1 MSGVQQLLFTD
12 GAQQSETF
20 EALTT
25 PGATTNFVVPVGVTS
40 ISVYAVGGGGGGGWG
55 SYQGPGAGGG
65 IVWTDG
71 VPVTPGETLIV
82 GVGTGGLFGTADY
95 GGNQP
100 SNTQYY
106 GSQGG
111 TSYVKRQ
118 SNNQFIV
125 KAYGG
130 EPNGGKGGAG
140 EFYVGNGKVKPG
152 GDAYKYQTQAP
163 TYQWTQGGDQS
174 YKGQTGGAGAQ
185 TGAVGTAIKSGTTG
199 EAGTAGNNVP
209 SGQGGNGGKYGGGG
223 GCGPNGGYYM
233 KGGYGGDGGVHISWD
248 APIGDGAPRIDGQYS
263 ITYGGKKSL
272 SHFQVYT
279 PAEVG
284 DFALGTSDFTIEFW
298 HRGSSLEYTNY
309 YEDRNKQYPGA
320 PFVQGLDDED
330 EVQWSVQASTDWVSM
345 AWADDQGGTLTER
358 WANGS
363 DQAFAPGSEDYW
375 KHYIWMRS
383 GDSLIYFMGGA
394 RTHNYNQ
401 QFFNLANINFNDTD
415 TVRIRIAGDNSNAIH
430 GNLSNVR
437 VSKTALYPN
446 DHLNPYH
453 RQPYTQEDNP
463 VLIAC
468 NGPNLDSA
476 YFSLNPSNGFGED
489 EWTTPGTYS
498 WTCPDDVISV
508 CAVAIGGGGGGG
520 GTATGANAAGGIG
533 GTGGGLGWKN
543 NIPVTPGQSYTVVV
557 GAGGASNG
565 GPGQDGGDG
574 QDSYFIDATTVK
586 GGGATGGKS
595 GNYPQNQTYSGGDY
609 VGDGGGD
616 GGGAAASV
624 YAGGS
629 ISSGGGGAGGYSG
642 GGGRGG
648 NSGTNA
654 SAGSG
659 GAGGGG
665 GGSFNGAGG
674 GGGTW
679 LEGEG
684 NAGGGYPFSNPGYG
698 GYGGSR
704 SHVVFSKNSG
714 DYQGNAG
721 TTSTGRGGDGGKY
734 GGGGGGDST
743 SNNGGNGSQG
753 GSGAVRI
760 IWGTGRAFPSTNA
773 YKFSF
778 AEARDNPTQAATVS
792 STIHPYDTYNGGVS

>member
-82 GVGTGGLFGTADY
+82 GVGTGGLFGTENY

-100 SNTQYY
+100 PNTQYY

-130 EPNGGKGGAG
+130 DPNGGKGGAG
-140 EFYVGNGKVKPG
+140 EFWFGNGKVKPG

-163 TYQWTQGGDQS
+163 TYQWTQGGNQS

-199 EAGTAGNNVP
+199 EAGTTGNNVP

-223 GCGPNGGYYM
+223 GCGPNGGNYN

-248 APIGDGAPRIDGQYS
+248 NPVGDGVPRIDGQYS
-263 ITYGGKKSL
+263 ITYAGKKNQ
-272 SHFQVYT
+272 SHYQVYT

-284 DFALGTSDFTIEFW
+284 DFAFGTGDFTIEFW

-320 PFVQGLDDED
+320 PFVQGLDDSD
-330 EVQWSVQASTDWVSM
+330 EVQWSVQASNDWLSM
-345 AWADDQGGTLTER
+345 AWASDDTLGTLTER
-358 WANGS
+358 WANGG
-363 DQAFAPGSEDYW
+363 DNAFEPGTENYW
-375 KHYIWMRS
+375 KHYIFMRS
-383 GDSLIYFMGGA
+383 GDYLIYFTGGY
-394 RTHNYNQ
+394 RTYNYNQ

-415 TVRIRIAGDNSNAIH
+415 TVRIRIAGDQSNAIH

-446 DHLNPYH
+446 DHLTPEH
-453 RQPYTQEDNP
+453 RQPYTQEDNV

-498 WTCPDDVISV
+498 WTCPDGVTSV

-533 GTGGGLGWKN
+533 GTGGGLGYKN
-543 NIPVTPGQSYTVVV
+543 NISVTPGQSYTVVV

-565 GPGQDGGDG
+565 GAGQDGGDG

-586 GGGATGGKS
+586 GGGAPGGKS
-595 GNYPQNQTYSGGDY
+595 GNYPNNQTYSGGDF
-609 VGDGGGD
+609 VGDGGGN
-616 GGGAAASV
+616 GGGAAAVV
-624 YAGGS
+624 YSGGS

-648 NSGTNA
+648 NSGTMA
-654 SAGSG
+654 SGGSG

-665 GGSFNGAGG
+665 SGSFNGAGG
-674 GGGTW
+674 GGGTS
-679 LEGEG
+679 LTGTIAQYG
-684 NAGGGYPFSNPGYG
+684 DGYAQGFSNPGFG
-698 GYGGSR
+698 GGSGSYKYWNR
-704 SHVVFSKNSG
+704 SLAI
-714 DYQGNAG
+714 GNDG

-792 STIHPYDTYNGGVS
+792 STIHPYDTYSGGVS

>member
-1 MSGVQQLLFTD
+1 MSGLQQFLFTH
-12 GAQQSETF
+12 GSQTSETF

-55 SYQGPGAGGG
+55 NYQGPGAGGG

-100 SNTQYY
+100 ANTQYY
-106 GSQGG
+106 GSLGG

-130 EPNGGKGGAG
+130 DPNGGKGGAG
-140 EFYVGNGKVKPG
+140 EFWFGNGKVKPG

-199 EAGTAGNNVP
+199 EAGTTGNNVP
-209 SGQGGNGGKYGGGG
+209 GGQGGNGGKYGGGG
-223 GCGPNGGYYM
+223 GCGPNGGNYN

-248 APIGDGAPRIDGQYS
+248 APVGDGVPRIDGQYS
-263 ITYGGKKSL
+263 ITYAGKKNQ
-272 SHFQVYT
+272 SHYQVYT

-284 DFALGTSDFTIEFW
+284 DFAFGTGDFTIEFW

-320 PFVQGLDDED
+320 PFVQGLDDSD
-330 EVQWSVQASTDWVSM
+330 EVQWSVQASNDWVSM
-345 AWADDQGGTLTER
+345 AWASDNTLGTLTER

-363 DQAFAPGSEDYW
+363 DQAFAPGSENYW

-383 GDSLIYFMGGA
+383 GDSLIYFMGGT
-394 RTHNYNQ
+394 RTYNYNQ

-415 TVRIRIAGDNSNAIH
+415 TVRIRIAGDQSNAIH

-446 DHLNPYH
+446 DHLNPQY
-453 RQPYTQEDNP
+453 RQPYTQEDNA

-489 EWTTPGTYS
+489 EWTTSGTYS
-498 WTCPDDVISV
+498 WTCPDGVTSV

-533 GTGGGLGWKN
+533 GTGGGLGYKN
-543 NIPVTPGQSYTVVV
+543 NISVTPGQSYTVVV

-565 GPGQDGGDG
+565 GAGQDGGDG

-586 GGGATGGKS
+586 GGGAPGGKS
-595 GNYPQNQTYSGGDY
+595 GNYPNNQTYTGGDF
-609 VGDGGGD
+609 VGDGGGT
-616 GGGAAASV
+616 GGGAAAVV
-624 YAGGS
+624 YSGGS

-648 NSGTNA
+648 NSGTMA
-654 SAGSG
+654 SGGSG

-665 GGSFNGAGG
+665 SGSFNGAGG
-674 GGGTW
+674 GGGTS
-679 LEGEG
+679 LTGSMTQYG
-684 NAGGGYPFSNPGYG
+684 DGYAQGFSNPGFG
-698 GYGGSR
+698 GGAGSYRAWNR
-704 SHVVFSKNSG
+704 SLAI
-714 DYQGNAG
+714 GNDG

-792 STIHPYDTYNGGVS
+792 STIHPYDTYTGGVS

>member
-1 MSGVQQLLFTD
+1 MSGLQQFLFTH
-12 GAQQSETF
+12 GSQTSETF

-55 SYQGPGAGGG
+55 NYQGPGAGGG

-100 SNTQYY
+100 ANTQYY
-106 GSQGG
+106 GSLGG

-130 EPNGGKGGAG
+130 DPNGGKGGAG
-140 EFYVGNGKVKPG
+140 EFWFGNGKVKPG

-199 EAGTAGNNVP
+199 EAGTTGNNVP
-209 SGQGGNGGKYGGGG
+209 GGQGGNGGKYGGGG
-223 GCGPNGGYYM
+223 GCGPNGGNYN

-248 APIGDGAPRIDGQYS
+248 APVGDGVPRIDGQYS
-263 ITYGGKKSL
+263 ITYAGKKNQ
-272 SHFQVYT
+272 SHYQVYT

-284 DFALGTSDFTIEFW
+284 DFAFGTGDFTIEFW

-320 PFVQGLDDED
+320 PFVQGLDDSD
-330 EVQWSVQASTDWVSM
+330 EVQWSVQASNDWVSM
-345 AWADDQGGTLTER
+345 AWASDNTLGTLTER

-363 DQAFAPGSEDYW
+363 DQAFAPGSENYW

-383 GDSLIYFMGGA
+383 GDSLIYFMGGT
-394 RTHNYNQ
+394 RTYNYNQ

-415 TVRIRIAGDNSNAIH
+415 TVRIRIAGDQSNAIH

-446 DHLNPYH
+446 DHLNPQY
-453 RQPYTQEDNP
+453 RQPYTQEDNA

-489 EWTTPGTYS
+489 EWTTSGTYS
-498 WTCPDDVISV
+498 WTCPDGVTSV

-533 GTGGGLGWKN
+533 GTGGGLGYKN
-543 NIPVTPGQSYTVVV
+543 NISVTPGQSYTVVV

-565 GPGQDGGDG
+565 GAGQDGGDG

-586 GGGATGGKS
+586 GGGAPGGRS
-595 GNYPQNQTYSGGDY
+595 GNYPNDQTYTGGDF
-609 VGDGGGD
+609 VGDGGGT
-616 GGGAAASV
+616 GGGAAAVV
-624 YAGGS
+624 YSGGS

-648 NSGTNA
+648 NSGTMA
-654 SAGSG
+654 SGGSG

-665 GGSFNGAGG
+665 SGSFNGAGG
-674 GGGTW
+674 GGGTS
-679 LEGEG
+679 LTGSMTQYG
-684 NAGGGYPFSNPGYG
+684 DGYAQGFSNPGFG
-698 GYGGSR
+698 GGAGSYRAWNR
-704 SHVVFSKNSG
+704 SLAI
-714 DYQGNAG
+714 GNDG

-792 STIHPYDTYNGGVS
+792 STIHPYDTYTGGVS

>member
-1 MSGVQQLLFTD
+1 MSGLQQFLFTH
-12 GAQQSETF
+12 GSQTSETF

-55 SYQGPGAGGG
+55 NYQGPGAGGG

-100 SNTQYY
+100 ANTQYY
-106 GSQGG
+106 GSLGG

-130 EPNGGKGGAG
+130 DPNGGKGGAG
-140 EFYVGNGKVKPG
+140 EFWFGNGKVKPG

-199 EAGTAGNNVP
+199 EAGTTGNNVP
-209 SGQGGNGGKYGGGG
+209 GGQGGNGGKYGGGG
-223 GCGPNGGYYM
+223 GCGPNGGNYN

-248 APIGDGAPRIDGQYS
+248 APVGDGVPRIDGQYS
-263 ITYGGKKSL
+263 ITYAGKKNQ
-272 SHFQVYT
+272 SHYQVYT

-284 DFALGTSDFTIEFW
+284 DFAFGTGDFTIEFW

-320 PFVQGLDDED
+320 PFVQGLDDSD
-330 EVQWSVQASTDWVSM
+330 EVQWSVQASNDWVSM
-345 AWADDQGGTLTER
+345 AWASDNTLGTLTER

-363 DQAFAPGSEDYW
+363 DQAFAPGSENYW

-383 GDSLIYFMGGA
+383 GDSLIYFMGGT
-394 RTHNYNQ
+394 RTYNYNQ

-415 TVRIRIAGDNSNAIH
+415 TVRIRIAGDQSNAIH

-446 DHLNPYH
+446 DHLNPQY
-453 RQPYTQEDNP
+453 RQPYTQEDNA

-489 EWTTPGTYS
+489 EWTTSGTYS
-498 WTCPDDVISV
+498 WTCPDGVTSV

-533 GTGGGLGWKN
+533 GTGGGLGYKN
-543 NIPVTPGQSYTVVV
+543 NISVTPGQSYTVVV

-586 GGGATGGKS
+586 GGGAPGGRS
-595 GNYPQNQTYSGGDY
+595 GNYPNDQTYTGGDF
-609 VGDGGGD
+609 VGDGGGT
-616 GGGAAASV
+616 GGGAAAVV
-624 YAGGS
+624 YSGGS

-648 NSGTNA
+648 NSGTMA
-654 SAGSG
+654 SGGSG

-665 GGSFNGAGG
+665 SGSFNGAGG
-674 GGGTW
+674 GGGTS
-679 LEGEG
+679 LTGSMTQYG
-684 NAGGGYPFSNPGYG
+684 DGYAQGFSNPGFG
-698 GYGGSR
+698 GGAGSYRAWNR
-704 SHVVFSKNSG
+704 SLAI
-714 DYQGNAG
+714 GNDG

-792 STIHPYDTYNGGVS
+792 STIHPYDTYTGGVS